1 MEEYAQH
8 PAYAFAA
15 GVEAARVLARQSTGV
30 FGGEEVGALAGDIG
44 SQLEALEGSIDGDV
58 LVEAALICADLANLA
73 ACSGAKPAAHLA
85 AGAAQSLRSAV
96 VAAAGELGEPHRQNL
111 LRDARN
117 AGWRAGLVSSQVE
130 P

>member
-15 GVEAARVLARQSTGV
+15 GVEAARVLARQSTGAV
-30 FGGEEVGALAGDIG
+30 GGEEVGALAGDLG
-44 SQLEALEGSIDGDV
+44 SQLEALEVSTDGDV

>member
-8 PAYAFAA
+8 PTYAFAA
-15 GVEAARVLARQSTGV
+15 GAEAARTLCRYNTDTV
-30 FGGEEVGALAGDIG
+30 GGEEVRELAGDLG
-44 SQLEALEGSIDGDV
+44 AQLAALEGFTDADV

-85 AGAAQSLRSAV
+85 AGAAQSLRSVV
-96 VAAAGELGEPHRQNL
+96 VAAAEEMEEPHRQNL

-117 AGWRAGLVSSQVE
+117 AGWRAGLVSRQVE